1 MEKKKGRGI
10 FSQHCCARWGMK
22 KRKIFSQH
30 CCAAGDDECEGDF
43 LPALLRSLGM
53 RKRTKICQLAAL
65 AVNLGEVIYPKP
77 QKANFICF
85 LAFLMLIGLR
95 KRAFDTA
102 SH

>member
-1 MEKKKGRGI
+1 MTE
-10 FSQHCCARWGMK
+10 
-22 KRKIFSQH
+22 
-30 CCAAGDDECEGDF
+30 
-43 LPALLRSLGM
+43 
-53 RKRTKICQLAAL
+53 ICQLAAL

-95 KRAFDTA
+95 KQAFDTA